1 MAPGSAPLPAP
12 SRSDPTGRG
21 APRWDRT
28 RTTRAGGVAFV
39 GALVVA
45 VVAMGARGEHVT
57 EGRPAGIGRTAS
69 TLPVGPAPRVPYVVG
84 EGLYVDGHSR
94 AGRWDLVQ
102 AAGRSFSGFRSTP
115 DADGAAVVLRD
126 GRVVLRLTSLP
137 WSPAVLSPDG
147 RLVAWFEADEDRTVG
162 RLVLRDVSTGHDL
175 GRLAVDPR
183 LLTVDDS
190 RLEQVLGVDNDGTV
204 RYGSAL
210 ARHRWRPGHA
220 PVDSTPRHRALHVR
234 GLPRVKG
241 TVWLSPD
248 ESQGAWIV
256 GSDAVAVQH
265 RAHPETRVTI
275 RLPQGTDATGL
286 TWESGSDL
294 LVTVDDP
301 ATNSPARYLRC
312 STVDL
317 ACERAPTALDE

>member
-1 MAPGSAPLPAP
+1 
-12 SRSDPTGRG
+12 
-21 APRWDRT
+21 
-28 RTTRAGGVAFV
+28 
-39 GALVVA
+39 
-45 VVAMGARGEHVT
+45 MGARGEHVT

-115 DADGAAVVLRD
+115 DADGASVVLRD

-162 RLVLRDVSTGHDL
+162 RLVLHDLSTGHDV

-190 RLEQVLGVDNDGTV
+190 RLEQVLGVGNDGTV

-210 ARHRWRPGHA
+210 AQHRWRPGHA
-220 PVDSTPRHRALHVR
+220 PVDSAPPRHRALRHR
-234 GLPRVKG
+234 GFVGVKS

-248 ESQGAWIV
+248 ESQGAWIA
-256 GSDAVAVQH
+256 GRDAVAVQH
-265 RAHPETRVTI
+265 RARPDTRVTI

-286 TWESGSDL
+286 TWESGTDL